1 MLARSIRQRPDD
13 DRPHLDRLR
22 DALAE
27 VIKVSPWPLA
37 TEGRAVIALVGPAGV
52 GKTTTIAKL
61 AAHARMASRSITLI
75 SCDGVRVGAVEQLQR
90 YASLLGAGFATA
102 GTREELADCIDEAD
116 SDLVFVD
123 TAGSPPKPDGMES
136 MLATA
141 SFGRRPFTRHVLLC
155 LPAALRAQDATATV
169 RAFAALEP
177 TALAITKLDE
187 TSTPSGL
194 VHGTIASQLPVA
206 VLCAGQ
212 SVPEHIAQATMTAI
226 LDQVMP
232 RPAPRGAQA

>member
-1 MLARSIRQRPDD
+1 
-13 DRPHLDRLR
+13 
-22 DALAE
+22 
-27 VIKVSPWPLA
+27 
-37 TEGRAVIALVGPAGV
+37 
-52 GKTTTIAKL
+52 
-61 AAHARMASRSITLI
+61 
-75 SCDGVRVGAVEQLQR
+75 
-90 YASLLGAGFATA
+90 
-102 GTREELADCIDEAD
+102 
-116 SDLVFVD
+116 
-123 TAGSPPKPDGMES
+123 

-177 TALAITKLDE
+177 TALVVTKLDE

-194 VHGTIASQLPVA
+194 VHGTIASQLPVS